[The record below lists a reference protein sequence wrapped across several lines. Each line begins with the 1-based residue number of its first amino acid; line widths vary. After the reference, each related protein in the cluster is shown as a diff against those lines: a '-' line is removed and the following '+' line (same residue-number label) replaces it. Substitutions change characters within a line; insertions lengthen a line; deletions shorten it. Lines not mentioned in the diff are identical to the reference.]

1 MNKPAKPL
9 QSNAFLSWLSAE
21 LSERMND
28 KLSLV
33 KIIPSSA
40 LEIMP
45 RLGHGLRLLRHNYPK
60 AKLLATPAEVGGLLN
75 FLKNIFGK
83 GVPSYTPVTFEP
95 DQQLAIKDAQVE
107 LIWAST
113 WLFAHD
119 SAWEEDLKEW
129 RRVLKVDG
137 LLMFSYLGP
146 DTGQELRGLPNL
158 KAVWGVDM
166 HDMGDALVKS
176 GFADPVMDMEY
187 ITLTYDKKEL
197 FLKDVQSLNLFELD
211 GQDLMLDAQIEGL
224 KNDKGLW
231 TLTLEVVYGHAW
243 VVSRSQSGVA
253 TIRPEDITIRSK

>member
-75 FLKNIFGK
+75 LLKNIFGK

-187 ITLTYDKKEL
+187 ITLEYDNAEL
-197 FLKDVQSLNLFELD
+197 LFKDAVELGFGVSEQINGLGVD
-211 GQDLMLDAQIEGL
+211 GFTNPLQ
-224 KNDKGLW
+224 
-231 TLTLEVVYGHAW
+231 LTLEVVYGHAW
-243 VVSRSQSGVA
+243 TPKQRLSRSTMGVA
-253 TIRPEDITIRSK
+253 TIDIDQIVRQKT